1 MLVVVAAA
9 AVPLMFAARTYR
21 DFRRERDVADYLV
34 GRGAVVRTVASSRAF
49 GIAWPRVASVQFTQD
64 QFHQVGGDS
73 QLTAADFDRL
83 ARLPELEEL
92 VLHGDVLP
100 ADLVPRLASLG
111 TLRSLVLL
119 HGPLDDEQV
128 RRLGALPNLRTLT
141 LEAAGV
147 TESALDDL
155 RRTLPDLEIF
165 DD

>member
-9 AVPLMFAARTYR
+9 AVPLTFAARTYR
-21 DFRRERDVADYLV
+21 DFRRERDVADYLA
-34 GRGAVVRTVASSRAF
+34 GRGAVVRTVGASRDLWFAR
-49 GIAWPRVASVQFTQD
+49 PRVVSVQFTQD
-64 QFHQVGGDS
+64 QFHEVGGDA

-100 ADLVPRLASLG
+100 ADLVPRLASLR

-119 HGPLDDEQV
+119 HCPLDDEQV
-128 RRLGALPNLRTLT
+128 RRLGALPNLRSLT

-155 RRTLPDLEIF
+155 RRSLPDLEIF